1 MVQCNAA
8 YLGGV
13 QCSVKSSTA
22 AVSEDNARLSLDRK
36 GGGERRRRGEEEEQE
51 EEGGSRE
58 RGEEV

>member
-1 MVQCNAA
+1 MQFNAV

-36 GGGERRRRGEEEEQE
+36 GGGEEEER
-51 EEGGSRE
+51 GGGRGRSRE
-58 RGEEV
+58 RRGGIAGSR